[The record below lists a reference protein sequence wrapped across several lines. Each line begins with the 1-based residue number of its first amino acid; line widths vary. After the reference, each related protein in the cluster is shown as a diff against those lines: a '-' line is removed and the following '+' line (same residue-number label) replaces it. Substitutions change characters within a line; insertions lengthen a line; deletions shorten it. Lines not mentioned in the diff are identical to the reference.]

1 MKLKDGFNG
10 ERLLVL
16 PQVIVKAME
25 TDPLM
30 SKLHIT
36 DIGYF
41 PKAMHHFR
49 ERKEPINQYV
59 FIYCVDGEGWFK
71 VSHHS
76 YTVSAGQ
83 YFILPAGIP
92 HTYGADKDFPWT
104 IYWIHFKGEMA
115 PYYAKDAVCP
125 LDIRPNPHSRI
136 EDRISLFEEMFMT
149 LRGGYS
155 QENLHYVSSLFHY
168 FLGSL
173 CYIRQFREACGTNS
187 GCPNAVEEAVHYMK
201 ENMERHVTLQ
211 DMSDYIGYS
220 VSHFSMLFKKSTG
233 HSPLAYFNLLKI
245 QHACLLLDTTDMQI
259 NQVCHKVGIADLFYF
274 SRLFSRIVGMSPTD
288 YRKLKKG

>member
-125 LDIRPNPHSRI
+125 LTRILESRT
-136 EDRISLFEEMFMT
+136 E
-149 LRGGYS
+149 
-155 QENLHYVSSLFHY
+155 
-168 FLGSL
+168 
-173 CYIRQFREACGTNS
+173 
-187 GCPNAVEEAVHYMK
+187 
-201 ENMERHVTLQ
+201 
-211 DMSDYIGYS
+211 S
-220 VSHFSMLFKKSTG
+220 V
-233 HSPLAYFNLLKI
+233 
-245 QHACLLLDTTDMQI
+245 C
-259 NQVCHKVGIADLFYF
+259 
-274 SRLFSRIVGMSPTD
+274 SR
-288 YRKLKKG
+288 KC